1 MAIRTIETNR
11 TAPAGNQW
19 QEALSTALVATIGA
33 DKCTGCGTNART
45 GKILFYLTDLAT
57 ADDENTLRTLINGHD
72 TNTRTATQTAAAE
85 DAARKTAAKTTAAA
99 IPAWAAFTEAE
110 ALAWLDAHVSS
121 TQVNAITTLAE
132 AKAVLADM
140 ATLNRALVQLVVA
153 LRDHAWPELPR
164 EV

>member
-1 MAIRTIETNR
+1 MAVRTVISQR
-11 TAPAGNQW
+11 TAPTGNQW
-19 QEALSTALVATIGA
+19 QEALHAALTAALGA
-33 DKCTGCGTNART
+33 NKCAGCGSNKT
-45 GKILFYLTDLAT
+45 GNVIVYLTELAT
-57 ADDENTLRTLINGHD
+57 ADDENTALTLINGHD

-99 IPAWAAFTEAE
+99 IPAWAAFTEAQ

-140 ATLNRALVQLVVA
+140 ATLNRALVRLVVA
-153 LRDHAWPELPR
+153 LRDHAWPELAR
-164 EV
+164 EI